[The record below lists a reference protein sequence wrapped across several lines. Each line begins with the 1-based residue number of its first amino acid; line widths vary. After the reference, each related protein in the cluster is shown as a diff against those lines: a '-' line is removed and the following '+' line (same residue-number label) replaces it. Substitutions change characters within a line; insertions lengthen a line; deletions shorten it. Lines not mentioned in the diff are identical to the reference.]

1 MGWSLN
7 QFIRKSS
14 FLVTSFMIT
23 GLAGIPCAVSQPKA
37 VDVQLRKLNKP
48 KVVASFQ
55 PVAEFNLSS
64 QTPFKLKPVS
74 LSLNPLLFDADCTK
88 LSCFQLAQTE
98 IPTETPEVNPRPNPN
113 QDRFLQ
119 PEPQPPQ
126 PEPPPKPDFEPQQPS
141 PTQPP
146 PDTTPI
152 PVTTVE
158 VVGSTILTP
167 DEIAE
172 IVQPLEGRSVN
183 LQELQAAADNITEIY
198 LERGYITS
206 RAIVPEQTISDGTV
220 TIQVIEGTLDTIE
233 IEGTQRL
240 NPEYI
245 RSRVRLGAGQPLSTP
260 RLEDQLR
267 LLRVNPLFESVEASL
282 RAGSEEGQSILIV
295 RVIEADAFQLGFNF
309 DNYSPPSIGSERLG
323 VSLRHLNLTGNGDLM
338 FVSYNTTRLITDGE
352 SDVVDFLYSF
362 PVNAMNG
369 TIQLRIPPNRN
380 RIIQQEFE
388 ELNIEGTSQRY
399 ELSYR
404 QPLVRTPAEEFALSL
419 GFTYLESEISFNI
432 IDEEFE
438 QEFEQEFDFA
448 GVTRTNVFKFGQDY
462 VRRDPQGAW
471 ALRSQFSLGT
481 DILNATN
488 NDSGPSAG
496 FLSWLGQVQRV
507 QRLSNSHLLIAQGE
521 IQLSA
526 DPLFASQQFVLG
538 GALSLRG
545 YRQNVR
551 AGDNGFRFSVEDR
564 ITLLRSETGSPTVQI
579 APFVE
584 LGKVWNHRD
593 NPNQLLDQTFL
604 MGTGLGMLWQPVPDL
619 NIRLDYGLPLVDLE
633 DKGDNLQDHGL
644 YFSINFT
651 PF

>member
-1 MGWSLN
+1 MGWSVN
-7 QFIRKSS
+7 RVVRQSG
-14 FLVTSFMIT
+14 FLVTSFAIT
-23 GLAGIPCAVSQPKA
+23 GLAGMPMAVSQPKM
-37 VDVQLRKLNKP
+37 VDVQLRKLNKSHS
-48 KVVASFQ
+48 VDSVQ
-55 PVAEFNLSS
+55 PVAELNLSV
-64 QTPFKLKPVS
+64 QAPLKFKPIPLTV
-74 LSLNPLLFDADCTK
+74 NPSVLDSRCLEW
-88 LSCFQLAQTE
+88 SCDQLAQTE
-98 IPTETPEVNPRPNPN
+98 TPPESPELNPRPDPN

-126 PEPPPKPDFEPQQPS
+126 PEPPPQPDFEPQQPS
-141 PTQPP
+141 PTDPP

-152 PVTTVE
+152 PVNTVE
-158 VVGSTILTP
+158 VVGSSILTP
-167 DEIAE
+167 AEIAA
-172 IVQPLEGRSVN
+172 IVSPLEGRSVTLQD
-183 LQELQAAADNITEIY
+183 LQEAADNITEIY

-206 RAIVPEQTISDGTV
+206 RAIVPEQTITDGMV
-220 TIQVIEGTLDTIE
+220 TIQVIEGTLAEIE

-282 RAGSEEGQSILIV
+282 RAGTEEGESILIV
-295 RVIEADAFQLGFNF
+295 RVIEADAFQVGLSM

-323 VSLRHLNLTGNGDLM
+323 VSLRHLNLTGNGDLL

-352 SDVVDFLYSF
+352 SDVVDFLYSY

-369 TIQLRIPPNRN
+369 TIQLRIPPYRN
-380 RIIQQEFE
+380 RIIQEEFE
-388 ELNIEGTSQRY
+388 PLNIEGTSQRY

-404 QPLVRTPAEEFALSL
+404 QPLLRTPAEEFALSL
-419 GFTYLESEISFNI
+419 GFSFQESDISF
-432 IDEEFE
+432 DAEEEFE
-438 QEFEQEFDFA
+438 FA
-448 GVTRTNVFKFGQDY
+448 GETRTNVFKFGQDY

-471 ALRSQFSLGT
+471 ALRSQFSLGV
-481 DILNATN
+481 DILDATTN
-488 NDSGPSAG
+488 NSGPSAG

-507 QRLSNSHLLIAQGE
+507 QRLSDAHLLIAQGE
-521 IQLSA
+521 LQLSA
-526 DPLFASQQFVLG
+526 DPLFPSQQFVLG

-545 YRQNVR
+545 YRQNIR

-564 ITLLRSETGSPTVQI
+564 ITLLRDETGSPTLQL

-593 NPNQLLDQTFL
+593 NPNLLLDQTFL
-604 MGTGLGMLWQPVPDL
+604 MGTGLGILWQPVPDL
-619 NIRLDYGLPLVDLE
+619 NIRVDYGLPLIDLE